1 MLGDALME
9 SYHKLKEIGQELA
22 DQAAFKAKFREILE
36 RGDFPPNKDESS
48 LSFWQ
53 RYANFF
59 KANSNY
65 QKVNQVIQK
74 KTWQL
79 TLYAAFYDRDIK
91 KELANIEKSMGYMP
105 RRVLDNLYTLIRNR
119 FIQEIQ
125 PYQITEKDIGK
136 IDPGIDV
143 EIHPVSFVEANR
155 GNGWDMSG
163 SSLDSTHY
171 LLEDSKRM
179 IALVDQY
186 IEKMKQ
192 VADKQEAKVKAGQ
205 KLDEDVDFA
214 NVFTLKR

>member
-22 DQAAFKAKFREILE
+22 DQAAFKARFREALE

-48 LSFWQ
+48 ASYWERYSSFKGAIGIYQ
-53 RYANFF
+53 RN
-59 KANSNY
+59 
-65 QKVNQVIQK
+65 NQMLQK
-74 KTWQL
+74 KAWQL
-79 TLYAAFYDRDIK
+79 TLYAIFYDRDIK
-91 KELANIEKSMGYMP
+91 KELGNIEKSMGYMP
-105 RRVLDNLYTLIRNR
+105 RRVLENLFSLIMNR
-119 FIQEIQ
+119 IKNEVQ

-136 IDPGIDV
+136 IDPGLDA

-171 LLEDSKRM
+171 LNEDSKRM